1 MPKKQSEY
9 KNLKWKRPK
18 SLNSQYQYQIF
29 ITHLQRTQDWWF
41 IGYDIKIVK
50 IRNLKDFKVVPITW
64 LSAKPRT
71 N

>member
-1 MPKKQSEY
+1 MPKKQPEY

-18 SLNSQYQYQIF
+18 SLNSQYQYQII

-41 IGYDIKIVK
+41 IGHDIKIVQ
-50 IRNLKDFKVVPITW
+50 IRNYKDFEVVPITW
-64 LSAKPRT
+64 FPAKPGT